1 MNEMNQINNLVNTIR
16 NQLQNIRLAGEAT
29 KLGWEWSQDMIEV
42 ADSLYY
48 QQIPKQ
54 WCYLSGSAS
63 EFTHYPLASFI
74 NDLTTR
80 FQHID
85 KCLTLV
91 SLLLALMVR

>member
-1 MNEMNQINNLVNTIR
+1 
-16 NQLQNIRLAGEAT
+16 
-29 KLGWEWSQDMIEV
+29 LGWEWSQDMIEV

-91 SLLLALMVR
+91 SLLLALMVRWVTPFSIALKRVEKECRRTI